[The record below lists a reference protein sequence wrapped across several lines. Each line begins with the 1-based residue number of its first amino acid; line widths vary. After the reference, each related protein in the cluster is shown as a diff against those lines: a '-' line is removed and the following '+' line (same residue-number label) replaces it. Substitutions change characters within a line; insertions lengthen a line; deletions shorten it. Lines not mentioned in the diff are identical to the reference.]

1 MFGNNSEDDKMSRQ
15 ELAKFIRE
23 LRLDMFLENY
33 EINNKLLEV
42 EEELK
47 YDWESD
53 LEDSYRNGYDNG
65 KEDNESRY
73 EEGRAD
79 AITEIEKYLDGMR

>member
-1 MFGNNSEDDKMSRQ
+1 MSRQ

-23 LRLDMFLENY
+23 LRLDMFLNDY
-33 EINNKLLEV
+33 DINNKLLAV

-47 YDWESD
+47 YDWEEEIS
-53 LEDSYRNGYDNG
+53 DSYRNGYDNG
-65 KEDNESRY
+65 KEDNESGY

-79 AITEIEKYLDGMR
+79 AITEIEKYLDSMR